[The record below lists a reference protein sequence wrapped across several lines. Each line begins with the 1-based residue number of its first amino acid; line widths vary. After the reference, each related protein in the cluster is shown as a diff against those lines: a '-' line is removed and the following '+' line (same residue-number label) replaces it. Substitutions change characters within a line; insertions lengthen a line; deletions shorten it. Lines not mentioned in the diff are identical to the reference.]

1 LEENVYVKQPPGFEI
16 AGKED
21 RVYKLHKALYGLKQA
36 PRAWNKR
43 IDQFLSQIGFKK
55 CTVEYGVYV
64 KCLEDSSSLII
75 CLYVDDLLVTGS
87 DSNEIEKFKL
97 TMNKEFEMT
106 DLGSLSY
113 FLGME
118 FVKTSKGMM
127 MHQHKYASELL
138 ERFEMDNCNPVSN
151 PCETNSKLEECSEEE
166 IVDSTMF
173 K

>member
-1 LEENVYVKQPPGFEI
+1 
-16 AGKED
+16 
-21 RVYKLHKALYGLKQA
+21 VYKLHKALYGLKQA

-127 MHQHKYASELL
+127 MHQHKYA
-138 ERFEMDNCNPVSN
+138 
-151 PCETNSKLEECSEEE
+151 
-166 IVDSTMF
+166 
-173 K
+173 